1 MMAMMGGQ
9 ARGGQSAPAGDGA
22 DAQLLSAFDSLG
34 IDAFVDWSQHS
45 HPTLGDVDIGGFRP
59 YVTTNPPGDQLPELG
74 QKHGEFVAK
83 LAGML
88 PKVTIVDTEVT
99 AHGGG
104 IFTVKVEVE
113 NSGFFPTS
121 LRHGVT
127 SRSVQPTTV
136 QIRIPTEDLIT
147 GDAESSTIQALNGS
161 GGRQDFTWVIRG
173 RAGVEVEITVR
184 SQKGGS
190 DTSTVTLR

>member
-9 ARGGQSAPAGDGA
+9 AEGAGSSAAGEGA

-34 IDAFVDWSQHS
+34 IDAFVDWSSYS
-45 HPTLGDVDIGGFRP
+45 HPTLGDVEIGGFRP
-59 YVTTNPPGDQLPELG
+59 YVTTNPPAEQLPELG

-88 PKVTIVDTEVT
+88 PRVTIADTEVT

-113 NSGFFPTS
+113 NSGFFPTA

-136 QIRIPTEDLIT
+136 RIHIPTEDLIT
-147 GDAESSTIQALNGS
+147 GSAKSSAIQALNGS
-161 GGRQDFTWVIRG
+161 HGRQDFTWVIRG
-173 RAGVEVEITVR
+173 RAGAEVEITVR

-190 DTSTVTLR
+190 DTATVTLR

>member
-9 ARGGQSAPAGDGA
+9 ARGAGGSAAGEGA

-34 IDAFVDWSQHS
+34 IDAFVDWSSYS
-45 HPTLGDVDIGGFRP
+45 HPTLGDVEIGGFRP
-59 YVTTNPPGDQLPELG
+59 YLTTNPPAEQLPELG

-88 PKVTIVDTEVT
+88 PRVTIADTEVEV
-99 AHGGG
+99 HGGG
-104 IFTVKVEVE
+104 VFTVKVEVE

-136 QIRIPTEDLIT
+136 RIQIPTEDLIT
-147 GDAESSTIQALNGS
+147 GAAKSSTIQVLNGS
-161 GGRQDFTWVIRG
+161 HSRQDFTWVIRG
-173 RAGVEVEITVR
+173 RAGAEVEITVR

-190 DTSTVTLR
+190 DTATVTLR